1 MSLSAHS
8 SAQIAAPSSAADL
21 SRREHRFFTRS
32 AVVIALL
39 VVIGFGFS
47 TYVRTRPGA
56 TAFGGPT
63 LKPVVRLHAAI
74 STGWIALLVFQTFLV
89 ATRRTPLH
97 RRLGLLG
104 GALASGVI
112 VFGWIVAV
120 RSTNPAANPQ
130 AFEFF
135 ILPSS
140 ELLVFS
146 VLIACALLWRNI
158 PSTHKRLML
167 LGTLAL
173 IPAATTRPVPPG
185 STLFLLGMV
194 GIPEAVFILALV
206 AHDLRAIRRVHPAT
220 IWGKVWFSRRCFT
233 HLDLHNRCV
242 ARVCRGSHP
251 VRGWRSGRRV
261 PCVRLA
267 VVLLE
272 LPTPLKPPAKT
283 DVVH

>member
-1 MSLSAHS
+1 MGKTAGGVISRALTVSAYP
-8 SAQIAAPSSAADL
+8 SAPVASPSAMDL

-32 AVVIALL
+32 TVVIALL

-63 LKPVVRLHAAI
+63 LKPLVRIHAAVT
-74 STGWIALLVFQTFLV
+74 TGWIALLVFQTFLV

-97 RRLGLLG
+97 RRLGVAG

-112 VFGWIVAV
+112 VFGWLVAV
-120 RSTNPAANPQ
+120 RATNPAVNPR

-135 ILPSS
+135 VLPSS
-140 ELLVFS
+140 ELLVFT
-146 VLIACALLWRNI
+146 VLIACALLWRQT

-185 STLFLLGMV
+185 SLLFLIGMV
-194 GIPEAVFILALV
+194 GVPEAVFILALV
-206 AHDLRAIRRVHPAT
+206 AHDLRALRRVHPAT
-220 IWGKVWFSRRCFT
+220 VWGGGLVLVIAATRVWIST
-233 HLDLHNRCV
+233 T
-242 ARVCRGSHP
+242 GP
-251 VRGWRSGRRV
+251 W
-261 PCVRLA
+261 LA
-267 VVLLE
+267 FAEAV
-272 LPTPLKPPAKT
+272 TQ
-283 DVVH
+283 